1 MHDDNHSREQ
11 GSPSGEHDHLHHH
24 NPSPHDNAEHVM
36 MQAHEHGVS
45 HGGMLESLEGDDL
58 NDMPFYQ

>member
-1 MHDDNHSREQ
+1 
-11 GSPSGEHDHLHHH
+11 
-24 NPSPHDNAEHVM
+24 M

-45 HGGMLESLEGDDL
+45 HAGMLESLEGDDL